1 MQNVYNQE
9 YMIFLVMVLKRDIYI
24 EHKLGETPLNSQEIS
39 LLSSDTIQTSKQLR
53 KKSQFFFTIFIQHTY
68 TTS

>member
-39 LLSSDTIQTSKQLR
+39 LLSSDTIQTSKQL
-53 KKSQFFFTIFIQHTY
+53 
-68 TTS
+68 